1 MQSEMEEKV
10 AGIYTK
16 AVHAGEEPDPTTGA
30 LSTPIYQTNAYL
42 FPTPEEGAKRIAEEG
57 SGWVY
62 TRWGNPTV
70 AALERKIAALEGGEA
85 ALAAASGMGGISTA
99 ILTLAA
105 AGEHIVAPQTVYGG
119 THHLMATELPR
130 LGVEVTFVD
139 ATDAENV
146 QEAVRKN
153 TRVLYIETPG
163 NPNLNLVDIS
173 AMVEIA
179 KVHGLKTVADNT
191 FATPFLQ
198 RPLEIGVDVVVHSA
212 TKYLGGHGDAIAGL
226 IIGSRDFVHKA
237 RSTVLRHFG
246 ASLGPFEAWLVLR
259 GMQTLPLRMERHSA
273 NALAVAQFLEGHP
286 KVQRVFYPGL
296 PSHPQHPLA
305 KRQMRAFGGM
315 VSFEVK
321 GGMPAGE
328 EVMRRVRLC
337 TLAVSLG
344 DVRTLISH
352 PASMTHA
359 PNIVPPEE
367 RRAAGI
373 SDGLIRLSV
382 GLEDPPDIIADLD
395 QALQVI

>member
-1 MQSEMEEKV
+1 MT
-10 AGIYTK
+10 GINTK
-16 AVHAGEEPDPTTGA
+16 AIHAGEEPDPTTGA

-42 FPTPEEGAKRIAEEG
+42 FPTPEEGARRIAAEG
-57 SGWVY
+57 EGWVY

-70 AALERKIAALEGGEA
+70 AALEQKIAILEGGEA
-85 ALAAASGMGGISTA
+85 ALAAASGMGAISTA
-99 ILTLAA
+99 LLTLAA
-105 AGEHIVAPQTVYGG
+105 AGDHIVAPHTVYGG
-119 THHLMATELPR
+119 THHLLAAELPR
-130 LGVEVTFVD
+130 LGIETSFVD
-139 ATDAENV
+139 ATDSENV

-153 TRVLYIETPG
+153 TKVLYIETPG
-163 NPNLNLVDIS
+163 NPNLDIVDLA

-179 KVHGLKTVADNT
+179 KEHGLKTIADNT
-191 FATPFLQ
+191 FATPVVQ
-198 RPLEIGVDVVVHSA
+198 RPLEMGVDLVVHSA
-212 TKYLGGHGDAIAGL
+212 TKYLGGHGDAVAGVMV
-226 IIGSRDFVHKA
+226 GSRDFVKKA

-246 ASLGPFEAWLVLR
+246 APLGPFEAWLILR
-259 GMQTLPLRMERHSA
+259 GMQTLPLRVERHSA

-286 KVQRVFYPGL
+286 KVERVFYPGL
-296 PSHPQHPLA
+296 PSHPQHALA

-321 GGMPAGE
+321 GGMKAGE
-328 EVMRRVRLC
+328 ELMRRVRLC

-359 PNIVPPEE
+359 PNIVSPEE

-382 GLEDPPDIIADLD
+382 GLEDPSDIIADLD
-395 QALQVI
+395 QALQGLN